1 MIYVLLVDVTFCDSI
16 NDITGNAF
24 CLQMSPF
31 DGALDV
37 VDQTIFPINRD
48 GRSGLAEALAES
60 LVQENLV
67 GRPFFLSMLFFPDF
81 L

>member
-1 MIYVLLVDVTFCDSI
+1 
-16 NDITGNAF
+16 
-24 CLQMSPF
+24 MSPF
-31 DGALDV
+31 DGAPDV

-48 GRSGLAEALAES
+48 GRIGLAEALAES

-67 GRPFFLSMLFFPDF
+67 GRPFFLSMLFFLDF